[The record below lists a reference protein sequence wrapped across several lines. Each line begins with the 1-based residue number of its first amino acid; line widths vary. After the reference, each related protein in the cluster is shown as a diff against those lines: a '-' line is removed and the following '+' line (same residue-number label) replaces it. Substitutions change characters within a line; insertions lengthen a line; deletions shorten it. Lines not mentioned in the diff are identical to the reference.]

1 MNKTELEIQRRLR
14 VSVGPST
21 LSVFNAT
28 MTLPLFASDKH
39 CSVIEGLVMY
49 LQSGTPPRRS
59 SLLH

>member
-21 LSVFNAT
+21 LCVFHAT
-28 MTLPLFASDKH
+28 MTLPVFARDKH
-39 CSVIEGLVMY
+39 CSIIEVLVMY

-59 SLLH
+59 SFLR